1 MYGFVRKFG
10 KAKTF
15 SNLVVRF
22 PEIFFETVTSANPH
36 HNSSMM
42 QLLRSILLITTKR
55 WVMQL
60 QSITTT
66 TIPGYRVYEYL
77 LVLSPHEELWNRI
90 LKVKTEF
97 SEKYKSDH
105 AKWGKPH
112 ITLANFL
119 QYELM
124 EERLVNRLNM
134 IAMGFHPI
142 KVELRDYGSFPSH
155 TIYINVVS
163 KLPIQSLVKTIRTHA
178 QRLMKLNDENKPH
191 FILEPHLTI
200 ARKLQPWQYE
210 KGWLEYSHKHFTGR
224 FIADGMLLLKRPLHE
239 KAYQIVR
246 RLSFQNLSV
255 TTKQGELF
263 G

>member
-1 MYGFVRKFG
+1 
-10 KAKTF
+10 
-15 SNLVVRF
+15 
-22 PEIFFETVTSANPH
+22 
-36 HNSSMM
+36 M
-42 QLLRSILLITTKR
+42 QLLRSILLFTTKR

-60 QSITTT
+60 QSLTTT

-90 LKVKTEF
+90 VKVKAEF

-112 ITLANFL
+112 ITLSNFL

-163 KLPIQSLVKTIRTHA
+163 KLPIQSLVKTIRTDA
-178 QRLMKLNDENKPH
+178 QRLMKLNDDNKPH
-191 FILEPHLTI
+191 FILEPTIAI

-210 KGWLEYSHKHFTGR
+210 KSWLEYSHKHFTGR

-246 RLSFQNLSV
+246 RLSFQNLAV